1 MAVSLLRVIFR
12 QAAGVVPGASVLNEA
27 PRCGKTM
34 VDRGFMVDPVDWGT
48 PNQPHNPDQ
57 PRKRWIIRAGE

>member
-1 MAVSLLRVIFR
+1 
-12 QAAGVVPGASVLNEA
+12 
-27 PRCGKTM
+27 M

-57 PRKRWIIRAGE
+57 PRKRWIIALASE